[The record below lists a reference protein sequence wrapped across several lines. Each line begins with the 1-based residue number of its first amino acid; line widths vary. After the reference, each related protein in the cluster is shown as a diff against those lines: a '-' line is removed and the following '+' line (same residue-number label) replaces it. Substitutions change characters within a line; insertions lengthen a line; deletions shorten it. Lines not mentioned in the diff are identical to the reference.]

1 MLFSQVVLDVGT
13 GSGILSFFAIQAGAR
28 HVYAV
33 DASNITTQCQ
43 LLVNS
48 NGLTN
53 RITVINGR
61 MEEVCVDYNLGSR
74 VLTIDSFGKILY

>member
-1 MLFSQVVLDVGT
+1 MSLSQVVLDVGA

-33 DASNITTQCQ
+33 DASDITTHCQ
-43 LLVNS
+43 QLVNN

-53 RITVINGR
+53 RITVIKGK
-61 MEEVCVDYNLGSR
+61 MEEVCSSSYLAV
-74 VLTIDSFGKILY
+74 ILI

>member
-1 MLFSQVVLDVGT
+1 MVLIILFIQCVSLSQVVLDVGA

-33 DASNITTQCQ
+33 DASDITTHCQ
-43 LLVNS
+43 QLVNS

-53 RITVINGR
+53 RITVIKGK
-61 MEEVCVDYNLGSR
+61 MEEVC
-74 VLTIDSFGKILY
+74 T

>member
-1 MLFSQVVLDVGT
+1 MSFSQVVLDIGA

-33 DASNITTQCQ
+33 DASDITTHSQQ
-43 LLVNS
+43 LVNS

-53 RITVINGR
+53 RITIIKGKI
-61 MEEVCVDYNLGSR
+61 EEVCSYLICN
-74 VLTIDSFGKILY
+74 

>member
-1 MLFSQVVLDVGT
+1 MSFSQVVLDVGA

-33 DASNITTQCQ
+33 DASDITTHCQ
-43 LLVNS
+43 QLVNS

-53 RITVINGR
+53 QITVIKGK
-61 MEEVCVDYNLGSR
+61 MEEVCSMYDNGCVEY
-74 VLTIDSFGKILY
+74 Y

>member
-1 MLFSQVVLDVGT
+1 MFLQVVLDIGA

-33 DASNITTQCQ
+33 DASDITTHCQ
-43 LLVNS
+43 QLVNS

-53 RITVINGR
+53 QITVIKGKI
-61 MEEVCVDYNLGSR
+61 EEVCIWYICCITTHPQGCHYKLAV
-74 VLTIDSFGKILY
+74 